1 MRLASISV
9 DLDSLPHY
17 CRIHGLPESLLDAR
31 ARSLVHAVAVPRFR
45 ELLDGLG
52 IPGTFFVIGEDLE
65 SDPVAVAGMRAS
77 HEAGIEVASHSY
89 AHDYALTRRGPQ
101 AIQADLAR
109 ADAAILAATGVRP
122 EGFRAPGY
130 TLNADLY
137 AATAALGYRYGSS
150 AFPAVPYYLAKAVVM
165 GGLAMLGRPSRSV
178 LDTPRVLLAPRAPY
192 RPDPARP
199 YRRGSG
205 AVLELPMTVTPALR
219 FPFIGTFVTTL
230 PSASLRGLWRACR
243 RDTFFNFELHGVDVL
258 DASDGVPPELV
269 RQQRDLRVSATRK
282 MARLREV
289 FGWLKSERE
298 VLTLR
303 DVAGRLSAS
312 ARPGCL

>member
-1 MRLASISV
+1 MASISV

>member
-52 IPGTFFVIGEDLE
+52 ITGTFFVIGEDLE

-77 HEAGIEVASHSY
+77 HEAGIEVASHSH
-89 AHDYALTRRGPQ
+89 AHDYALTRRGPE
-101 AIQADLAR
+101 AIHADLSR

-137 AATAALGYRYGSS
+137 EATAALGYRYGSS
-150 AFPAVPYYLAKAVVM
+150 AFPAVPYYSAKAAVM
-165 GGLAMLGRPSRSV
+165 GALSVLGRPSRSV
-178 LDTPRVLLAPRAPY
+178 LDTPRVLLAPRVPY
-192 RPDPARP
+192 RPDPAQP

-205 AVLELPMTVTPALR
+205 TVLELPMTVTPALR
-219 FPFIGTFVTTL
+219 FPLIGTFATTL
-230 PSASLRGLWRACR
+230 PRASLHALWRTCR

-258 DASDGVPPELV
+258 DASDGIPPELV
-269 RQQRDLRVSATRK
+269 RQQRDLRVSATQK

-312 ARPGCL
+312 V